1 MVANLR
7 KHEHMGLLMIFLGAS
22 WLGLGLY
29 STLLAANRLLL
40 AQVPLIAGKELLI
53 FPIFYGLGA
62 LLVTLG
68 QIELREALPGKNR
81 GL

>member
-1 MVANLR
+1 MVVNLR
-7 KHEHMGLLMIFLGAS
+7 KHEHMGLLLIFLGAS

-40 AQVPLIAGKELLI
+40 AQVPLIAGRELLI

-68 QIELREALPGKNR
+68 NIELREALPGKNR

>member
-68 QIELREALPGKNR
+68 NIELREALPGKNR

>member
-1 MVANLR
+1 MVANLK

-68 QIELREALPGKNR
+68 NVELREALPGKNR

>member
-1 MVANLR
+1 
-7 KHEHMGLLMIFLGAS
+7 MGLLMIFLGAS

-68 QIELREALPGKNR
+68 NIELREALPGKNR

>member
-40 AQVPLIAGKELLI
+40 AQVPLIAGRELLI

-62 LLVTLG
+62 LLVTFG
-68 QIELREALPGKNR
+68 NIELREALPGKNR